1 MKPIHVAA
9 AAAILILG
17 MAGTRGEAPPRP
29 TTPTL
34 VVLVSVDTLRA
45 DSLSFAGHRPITSV
59 FMDELAQDGVIF
71 SNAYSTSSWTPPS
84 MGSLL
89 TGLYPT
95 CHGVITG
102 DIRDRGKIEQPVLA
116 DSITTLAE
124 VFQDAGYITIGV
136 PANRHLMAD
145 LGFAQGFDHYFNEA
159 SFFPAQKLNSVVRAK
174 LEEALG
180 SEWRTKIRSTR
191 VFLWIHY
198 FDPHDPYFARQP
210 WIDAFA
216 PDFSENP
223 AAYPNATV
231 MRELHKRYPRPDAE
245 LGSKIRPLYDSEVA
259 YWDQHF
265 GELARELGLDRPDV
279 LFAFTADHGEEMVE
293 HGAIGHSQSLFEELV
308 HVPMV
313 VRWPAGIPG
322 GRVESGTVSIVDLY
336 PTLVELAG
344 LDPPEHLQ
352 GRSLAPFLTGRKPLD
367 DRPVFLQLM
376 PPKPHLLAIRQGHWK
391 LVVPQDSAGTPQLYD
406 LLEDPGEH
414 HERAAENTR
423 IARRFQGTLDRWYSS
438 LPPPPELETAP
449 LSEQQI
455 EELRALGYVQ

>member
-1 MKPIHVAA
+1 MKPMY
-9 AAAILILG
+9 AAIAATIFVIAN
-17 MAGTRGEAPPRP
+17 AGPRSEMPPQPTAPP
-29 TTPTL
+29 L

-45 DSLSFAGHRPITSV
+45 DSLSFTGHRPVTSA
-59 FMDELAQDGVIF
+59 FMDKLAHDGVIF
-71 SNAYSTSSWTPPS
+71 TNAYSTSSWTPPS

-102 DIRDRGKIEQPVLA
+102 DIRNRGKIEQPVLA

-124 VFQDAGYITIGV
+124 VFQAAGYITIGV

-159 SFFPAQKLNSVVRAK
+159 SFLPAQKLNSVVRAK
-174 LEEALG
+174 FEEALG
-180 SEWRTKIRSTR
+180 SEWRTKIRGTKI
-191 VFLWIHY
+191 FLWIHY

-210 WIDAFA
+210 WIDTFA
-216 PDFSENP
+216 PDFGKNP
-223 AAYPNATV
+223 AAYPKDTV
-231 MRELHKRYPRPDAE
+231 MRELRKRYPQPGIE
-245 LGSKIRPLYDSEVA
+245 LGSKIRPLYDSEIA

-265 GELARELGLDRPDV
+265 GELARELGLEGSDV
-279 LFAFTADHGEEMVE
+279 LLAFTADHGEEMAE
-293 HGAIGHSQSLFEELV
+293 HGAIGHSQSLYEELV

-322 GRVESGTVSIVDLY
+322 GRVEDGTVSIVDLF
-336 PTLVELAG
+336 PSLIDLAG
-344 LDPPEHLQ
+344 LERPKHLQ
-352 GRSLAPFLTGRKPLD
+352 GRSLAPFLIGQKPLKD
-367 DRPVFLQLM
+367 QPVFLQLM
-376 PPKPHLLAIRQGHWK
+376 PPKPHLLAIRQGQWK
-391 LVVPQDSAGTPQLYD
+391 LIFPQDNGGTPQLYD

-414 HERAAENTR
+414 HDLAAEHG
-423 IARRFQGTLDRWYSS
+423 RRVRRYQGQLDRWFAS
-438 LPPPPELETAP
+438 LPPPPELETAA

>member
-1 MKPIHVAA
+1 MRLIRVAVAA
-9 AAAILILG
+9 TIVVLA
-17 MAGTRGEAPPRP
+17 MAGARGEAPARP
-29 TTPTL
+29 STPSL

-45 DSLSFAGHRPITSV
+45 DSLSFAGHHPMTSE
-59 FMDELAQDGVIF
+59 FMDALAHDGVIF
-71 SNAYSTSSWTPPS
+71 SNAYSTSSWTPPA

-124 VFQDAGYITIGV
+124 VFQASGYITIGV

-159 SFFPAQKLNSVVRAK
+159 SFLSAEKLNSVVRAK
-174 LEEALG
+174 LKEALG
-180 SEWRTKIRSTR
+180 PEWHTKIRDTKI
-191 VFLWIHY
+191 FLWIHY

-210 WIDAFA
+210 WIDKFA
-216 PDFSENP
+216 PNFKKDP

-231 MRELHKRYPRPDAE
+231 MRELRKKYPRPDAD
-245 LGSKIRPLYDSEVA
+245 LGAKIRPLYDSEVA

-265 GELARELGLDRPDV
+265 GVLADELDLDDPNV
-279 LFAFTADHGEEMVE
+279 LLAFTADHGEEMVE
-293 HGAIGHSQSLFEELV
+293 HGAIGHSQSLYEELV

-322 GRVESGTVSIVDLY
+322 GRVEDGTVSIVDLF
-336 PTLVELAG
+336 PTLVDLAG
-344 LDPPEHLQ
+344 LEQPERLQ
-352 GRSLAPFLTGRKPLD
+352 GRSLAPFLTGQGPLED
-367 DRPVFLQLM
+367 QPVFLELM
-376 PPKPHLLAIRQGHWK
+376 PPKPHLLAIRQGQWK
-391 LVVPQDSAGTPQLYD
+391 LVLPQDSEGNPQLFD
-406 LLEDPGEH
+406 LLVDPGEH
-414 HERAAENTR
+414 HDLAAENKR
-423 IARRFQGTLDRWYSS
+423 LASQYRGRLDEWWAS
-438 LPPPPELETAP
+438 LPPPPETTTAP